1 MFGILKKKTVPQPA
15 TVERTPRSILPTY
28 VTDAM
33 VVLSKAAPTIR
44 NTYEIRLALFMA
56 KSRELRFLLAIRP
69 GARVEAS
76 VRKLLEEH
84 GGTIEEA
91 QLDDYCVYIG
101 WGFEEGEQEGWALG
115 DAATFNALTGAFESS
130 NLKTLFRVGASI
142 SGPDLDAVTA
152 DLAKEQVSAR
162 NVDGENV
169 REALLT
175 LAADAKKEG
184 GTLFV
189 Q

>member
-1 MFGILKKKTVPQPA
+1 MFGLFKKKSAPQPPVA
-15 TVERTPRSILPTY
+15 ERTPRGVLPTY

-33 VVLSKAAPTIR
+33 VVLSKAAPAIR

-56 KSRELRFLLAIRP
+56 KSRNLRFLLVVRP
-69 GARVEAS
+69 GAKVEAS

-84 GGTIEEA
+84 GGAIEEQ

-101 WGFEEGEQEGWALG
+101 WGFEEGEQEGWVLG
-115 DAATFNALTGAFESS
+115 DAAAFNTLMGAFKSS
-130 NLKTLFRVGASI
+130 NLKILLRVGASI
-142 SGPDLDAVTA
+142 SGPELDTVTFDLTT
-152 DLAKEQVSAR
+152 EEVSAR
-162 NVDGENV
+162 NIDGENV
-169 REALLT
+169 REALLALT
-175 LAADAKKEG
+175 ADAKKNG